1 MPRLCWRTSKNVGHC
16 LEPRLTVP
24 LNTLE
29 RVSRHNHMVPVARSF
44 PPNQCLDRLQWTYG
58 AAMPVTRARPPI
70 DDAEMNAFA
79 ASHLRTLPEQTLARL
94 TERARRRHVAAG
106 DTLHR
111 AGDDVRHVELVVR
124 GLIRV
129 HATAPDGR
137 TLTLRYCRTG
147 ALMGILSLYADPFVM
162 PATTQALTDTDLLA
176 IDPVAIRGMA
186 DQDLAVAKALLFELS
201 ERAAA
206 FAAEIGGAAF
216 GSVRQRVARHLLDLA
231 AERQRGARLVAAIT
245 QQDLADAVGTVREVI
260 VRTLRDLR
268 RENLLQTG
276 RSGIVI
282 ADPEQLLGEAYQGWN
297 IGP

>member
-1 MPRLCWRTSKNVGHC
+1 
-16 LEPRLTVP
+16 
-24 LNTLE
+24 
-29 RVSRHNHMVPVARSF
+29 MVPVAQSF

-147 ALMGILSLYADPFVM
+147 ALMGILSLYTDPFVM

>member
-1 MPRLCWRTSKNVGHC
+1 MNEAEKAAFDSSQLRGLPAA
-16 LEPRLTVP
+16 
-24 LNTLE
+24 TLE
-29 RVSRHNHMVPVARSF
+29 
-44 PPNQCLDRLQWTYG
+44 
-58 AAMPVTRARPPI
+58 
-70 DDAEMNAFA
+70 
-79 ASHLRTLPEQTLARL
+79 RL
-94 TERARRRHVAAG
+94 TERASRRHVAAG

-124 GLIRV
+124 GLVRV

-147 ALMGILSLYADPFVM
+147 ALMGILSLYGDRFVM
-162 PATTQALTDTDLLA
+162 PATNQALLATDLLA
-176 IDPVAIRGMA
+176 MDPATVRRMA
-186 DQDLAVAKALLFELS
+186 DQDVAVARTLLSELS

-245 QQDLADAVGTVREVI
+245 QQELADAVGTVREVI

-268 RENLLQTG
+268 KEGLVQTG
-276 RSGIVI
+276 RSGILI
-282 ADPEQLLGEAYQGWN
+282 TDPERLLAEAYRGWN
-297 IGP
+297 TGP